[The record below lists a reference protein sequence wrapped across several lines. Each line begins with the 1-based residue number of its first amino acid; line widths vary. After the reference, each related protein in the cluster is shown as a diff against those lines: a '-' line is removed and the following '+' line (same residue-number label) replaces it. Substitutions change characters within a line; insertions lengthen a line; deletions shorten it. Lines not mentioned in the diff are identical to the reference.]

1 MNLSHDLQRALAT
14 AGAKL
19 RTRYPFWL
27 RPFLAR
33 DVIGITLGR
42 HIYLSPRVAALPPAK
57 AEQLIRHELAHVRQI
72 QRLGLIRFLW
82 QYGREYV
89 RHRRAGLPSAAAY
102 DAISF
107 EQEARA
113 AEAAAR

>member
-1 MNLSHDLQRALAT
+1 MNLSDDLQQALHA

-19 RTRYPFWL
+19 HTRYPAWL
-27 RPFLAR
+27 RPFLMR

-42 HIYLSPRVAALPPAK
+42 RIYLAPHVAAMPPAQ
-57 AEQLIRHELAHVRQI
+57 AERLIRHELAHVRQI

-89 RHRRAGLPSAAAY
+89 RHRRAGMSSAAAY

-107 EQEARA
+107 EEEARR
-113 AEAAAR
+113 AEGL

>member
-1 MNLSHDLQRALAT
+1 MNVSERLRDDLAAE
-14 AGAKL
+14 GAKL

-42 HIYLSPRVAALPPAK
+42 RIYLSPRVAAMPSAK

-72 QRLGLIRFLW
+72 QRLGLMRFLW
-82 QYGREYV
+82 RYGREYV
-89 RHRRAGLPSAAAY
+89 RHRRAGLSSAAAY

-113 AEAAAR
+113 AELS

>member
-1 MNLSHDLQRALAT
+1 MNLSEDLQQALAA

-19 RTRYPFWL
+19 RTRYPAWL
-27 RPFLAR
+27 SPFLAR

-42 HIYLSPRVAALPPAK
+42 RIYLSPRVAALPAAQ
-57 AEQLIRHELAHVRQI
+57 AEGLIRHELAHVRQI
-72 QRLGLIRFLW
+72 QHLGLVRFLW
-82 QYGREYV
+82 RYAKEYV
-89 RHRRAGLPSAAAY
+89 RHRRAGLSSSAAY

-113 AEAAAR
+113 AEVS